1 MALCAGFVSLPED
14 ELESP
19 VCSRHSAN
27 DVRLLCVEAS
37 GFATVLVFLWG
48 SEMTRVSLA
57 LTAVPS
63 PASIM
68 FHPPP
73 PSRWEGGRL
82 CRGGDTHPVL
92 QIVGTLEVETGRE
105 SFRLEQF
112 VQRHRGVKGPLRSSR
127 AWIS

>member
-1 MALCAGFVSLPED
+1 MALCAGFVSLPAD

-19 VCSRHSAN
+19 VCSHHSAN

-48 SEMTRVSLA
+48 SEMIRVSLA

-63 PASIM
+63 PASIT

-73 PSRWEGGRL
+73 PSGWK
-82 CRGGDTHPVL
+82 D
-92 QIVGTLEVETGRE
+92 Q
-105 SFRLEQF
+105 
-112 VQRHRGVKGPLRSSR
+112 
-127 AWIS
+127 